1 MIKNKYVRIII
12 QLLGTYCKERNTNK
26 ITVLTRNQII
36 QMTQKKKMHISF
48 ENIVPITRKIFNRY
62 INKYN

>member
-26 ITVLTRNQII
+26 ITVLTRN
-36 QMTQKKKMHISF
+36 
-48 ENIVPITRKIFNRY
+48 
-62 INKYN
+62 